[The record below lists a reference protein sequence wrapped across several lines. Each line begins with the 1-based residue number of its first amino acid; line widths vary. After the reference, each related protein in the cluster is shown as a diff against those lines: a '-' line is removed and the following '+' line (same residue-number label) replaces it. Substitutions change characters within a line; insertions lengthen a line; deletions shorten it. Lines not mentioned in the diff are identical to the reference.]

1 MESSDSNNA
10 GGGPGRL
17 ADRAWL
23 RAMDA
28 YTAGA
33 YARAEEEFRAAVRL
47 DPGMADA
54 WLGLHALRCD
64 TSGALLAMHRHR
76 KRFGEQRSRH
86 RRPLSSWYWL
96 GWWVQPVLEDARD
109 LALAHASHWLDG
121 RHLTELDTALA
132 QCPPPGEDPSVRFLH
147 ACRSYLLKD
156 WEQLIRDTD
165 RLLDD
170 PLLGIEAGLFGG
182 MARVRLDMCAQAQG
196 PLAASLARC
205 RSEQPQR
212 KELRYWLA
220 RAYEGAGRSAAALP
234 LYRAVHRAD
243 PAFMDTAARLTAISA
258 EDGLVDALLEG
269 VVGSGPAAGGG
280 TGAGREAGPVT
291 GFGTDEAYDPAEELG
306 AADGFGAAAGY
317 GVDYETQEDLPVG
330 YTAEPGAGRPVEPGA
345 GFTADYPGEPPA
357 EFPAEFPAGF
367 RGDVAGGLPA
377 GFTMDEGFGPPEG
390 VEEAPGAG
398 QGAGEAVGPQATA
411 GPVPGGPRPGAE
423 GGAGPEPRSGSTVFE
438 GPGTFQGPS
447 GFDGPGGFPGGFEG
461 PGGVEGPAPQG
472 TGARTGSGS
481 AAPGESGPAATLFLP
496 GRAVGSQAVPAH
508 RASPD
513 RSGSRQEL
521 DAALDALERM
531 VGLDPVKRQVR
542 ALSAQLRMSR
552 LRAGEGL
559 PVQPPKRHFVFSGP
573 SGTGKTT
580 VARIL
585 GRVFHSLGLLSGNHL
600 VEAQRADLVGEFLGQ
615 TAVKANEL
623 IDSALDGVLF
633 IDEAYSLSN
642 SGYSKGDAYGDEALQ
657 VLLKRAEDN
666 RDRLVVILAGY
677 PEGMNRLLS
686 TNPGLN
692 SRFTTRVDFPSYR
705 PAELTAIGA
714 ALAGRDGDGWDED
727 ATEELSSI
735 CGHVVR
741 EGWIDDL
748 GNGRFIRT
756 LYEKSCAYRD
766 LRLSLTGGQP
776 SREDLA
782 TLRLPDLV
790 QAYGELIDGRG
801 GGAEA

>member
-1 MESSDSNNA
+1 
-10 GGGPGRL
+10 
-17 ADRAWL
+17 
-23 RAMDA
+23 MDA
-28 YTAGA
+28 YTAGG
-33 YARAEEEFRAAVRL
+33 YARAEEEFRTAVRL

-64 TSGALLAMHRHR
+64 TPGALLAMHRNR
-76 KRFGEQRSRH
+76 KRFGEQRRRH
-86 RRPLSSWYWL
+86 NRPLSSWYWL
-96 GWWVQPVLEDARD
+96 GWWVQPVLEDERD

-121 RHLTELDTALA
+121 RHLTELDRALA
-132 QCPPPGEDPSVRFLH
+132 QCPPVDQDPSVRFLH

-165 RLLDD
+165 VLLDD
-170 PLLGIEAGLFGG
+170 TLLGIEAGLFGG
-182 MARVRLDMCAQAQG
+182 MARVRLDMCAQAQR

-234 LYRAVHRAD
+234 LYRSVHRAD
-243 PAFMDTAARLTAISA
+243 PAFMDTAARLAAIAA
-258 EDGLVDALLEG
+258 EDGLGLLEELPPFMETVAG
-269 VVGSGPAAGGG
+269 LSESADVVDLISG
-280 TGAGREAGPVT
+280 TGP
-291 GFGTDEAYDPAEELG
+291 
-306 AADGFGAAAGY
+306 
-317 GVDYETQEDLPVG
+317 
-330 YTAEPGAGRPVEPGA
+330 
-345 GFTADYPGEPPA
+345 
-357 EFPAEFPAGF
+357 
-367 RGDVAGGLPA
+367 
-377 GFTMDEGFGPPEG
+377 
-390 VEEAPGAG
+390 APGAD
-398 QGAGEAVGPQATA
+398 T
-411 GPVPGGPRPGAE
+411 
-423 GGAGPEPRSGSTVFE
+423 
-438 GPGTFQGPS
+438 GPS
-447 GFDGPGGFPGGFEG
+447 GAD
-461 PGGVEGPAPQG
+461 APL
-472 TGARTGSGS
+472 
-481 AAPGESGPAATLFLP
+481 GESGPLPRAERSTGGPRDGDLVGPRDADTTRGVLGEFGGATPPPPALRPDGDGQPVGAEAPAA
-496 GRAVGSQAVPAH
+496 
-508 RASPD
+508 
-513 RSGSRQEL
+513 QERL
-521 DAALDALERM
+521 DAALAALEQM

-542 ALSAQLRMSR
+542 ALSAQLRMAG
-552 LRAGEGL
+552 LRAEQGL

-585 GRVFHSLGLLSGNHL
+585 GQVFHALGLLSGDHL

-633 IDEAYSLSN
+633 IDEAYSLAN

-677 PEGMNRLLS
+677 PEGMNRLLAA
-686 TNPGLN
+686 NPGLN

-705 PAELTAIGA
+705 PAELTAIGS
-714 ALAGRDGDGWDED
+714 ALAARDGDAWDED
-727 ATEELSSI
+727 AADELASI
-735 CGHVVR
+735 CAHVVA
-741 EGWIDDL
+741 EGWIDEL

-766 LRLSLTGGQP
+766 LRLSQSRELP

-782 TLRLPDLV
+782 TLRLSDLV

-801 GGAEA
+801 